1 MTSTLTPE
9 TIEQIYELLTVS
21 ETPNG
26 DTHNME
32 FISDPA
38 HGWLKVP
45 HLAYQLAGAPASPH
59 SYTDGEFCYLEEDSD
74 APRFLDQVGIT
85 VRPDGGGL
93 ERDGGSW
100 YIPSRELQHQRRY
113 NEVSPRD
120 MKRLHDPAYVNPFA
134 AETPALF
141 ATYPPCPTCDRHAR
155 YGTHGDTCSTG
166 LVEDAAAADKK
177 FLDDHF
183 QIIHIR

>member
-1 MTSTLTPE
+1 MTTTLTPE
-9 TIEQIYELLTVS
+9 TVSRIHDLLADS
-21 ETPNG
+21 PKG
-26 DTHNME
+26 IRQLE

-45 HLAYQLAGAPASPH
+45 HLAYQLAEAPASSH
-59 SYTDGEFCYLEEDSD
+59 SYYDGETLDSAEYVYLEEDMD

-100 YIPSRELQHQRRY
+100 YIPSRQLQHQRRY
-113 NEVSPRD
+113 DEVSPRD
-120 MKRLHDPAYVNPFA
+120 MKRLHDPDYVNPFA
-134 AETPALF
+134 AQTPALF
-141 ATYPPCPTCDRHAR
+141 EAVKTPD
-155 YGTHGDTCSTG
+155 GSTSVQ
-166 LVEDAAAADKK
+166 LAKDQK

>member
-9 TIEQIYELLTVS
+9 TIEQIHELLT
-21 ETPNG
+21 
-26 DTHNME
+26 DME

-38 HGWLKVP
+38 HGWLKVST
-45 HLAYQLAGAPASPH
+45 LAYELAEAPASSH

-93 ERDGGSW
+93 EKDGDSW

-120 MKRLHDPAYVNPFA
+120 MKRLHDPAYANPFA
-134 AETPALF
+134 AQTPALF
-141 ATYPPCPTCDRHAR
+141 EAVKTPDGSINVQLAK
-155 YGTHGDTCSTG
+155 DQ
-166 LVEDAAAADKK
+166 K